1 MIRGLRR
8 KLPIYEDA
16 YNLKIEKILG
26 GEAMNTVTGEA
37 LFKFDPT
44 TATITEETLY
54 NIVERHDKI
63 YSLMYSPQRVYW
75 KDLQD
80 QIIEIKTSE
89 LEWSKDNNT
98 FFYIWGWPGPDYNRY
113 DFDTYGK
120 GWAFTKEEII
130 KAWEEEI

>member
-1 MIRGLRR
+1 MEI
-8 KLPIYEDA
+8 
-16 YNLKIEKILG
+16 KIEKILG
-26 GEAMNTVTGEA
+26 GEAVNAATGEV

-44 TATITEETLY
+44 TTLTITAETTLY

-75 KDLQD
+75 TDLQD
-80 QIIEIKTSE
+80 QIIKIKTSE
-89 LEWSKDNNT
+89 LEWSKDHNT

-113 DFDTYGK
+113 TFDTYGK
-120 GWAFTKEEII
+120 GWAFTKKEII